1 MITVDVINRR
11 HRVAWRGEKLGV
23 SGESS
28 DENFLRGLIRA
39 AGDADSSNDAAMN
52 QPKSLDAPGVTGVGG
67 SESHDRRSGV

>member
-1 MITVDVINRR
+1 MITVDVIHRR

-28 DENFLRGLIRA
+28 DENFLRGLIG

-67 SESHDRRSGV
+67 GESHDRRSGV